1 MANRILYDTP
11 VLTISINYI
20 DDWLYLDWHG
30 RLDDEAIV
38 PGALKLLEL
47 LQQERCAKI
56 LNDNTHVSGLWADAA
71 KWGSDVLFPQLHAA
85 GCRYFSWVHSPERYS
100 QLSAELAVE
109 QTSAGITFMSF
120 QDLPTAAAWLRRM

>member
-11 VLTISINYI
+11 VLTISVNYI

-30 RLDDEAIV
+30 RLTDEDIV
-38 PGALKLLEL
+38 PGALRLLEL
-47 LQQERCAKI
+47 LKQEGCAKI

-100 QLSAELAVE
+100 QLSAELAMQ

-120 QDLPTAAAWLRRM
+120 QDLSTAAARLRRM